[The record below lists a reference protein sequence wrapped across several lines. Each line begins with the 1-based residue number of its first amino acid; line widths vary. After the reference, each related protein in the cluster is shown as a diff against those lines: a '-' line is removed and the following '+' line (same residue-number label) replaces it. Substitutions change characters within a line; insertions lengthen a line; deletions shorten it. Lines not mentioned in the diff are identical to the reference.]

1 MRVLMVLLALV
12 AMPLAAG
19 VAQEEP
25 SDNPGVRHAWAR
37 GHDKDNKCDNDD
49 RSDARR
55 ADRKG
60 DDDDRQCADPAPS
73 PSPTP
78 PPSPCTP
85 PAPLSGGATI
95 SGTVVNGWGG
105 PGLGCW
111 TVTAYDGTNT
121 FTTVTTTAGSYSLSV
136 PGSATP
142 TATYAVCA
150 VVQSGWHQVWPGMGM
165 PAVCG
170 MGGFGYQFPLIAGN
184 SAPSTIFVMA
194 VGP

>member
-55 ADRKG
+55 ADRK
-60 DDDDRQCADPAPS
+60 DNDHDRQCADPPPPPPTTPP

-78 PPSPCTP
+78 PPSGCTP
-85 PAPLSGGATI
+85 LTQATGGVTIKVVVDSGFI
-95 SGTVVNGWGG
+95 IG
-105 PGLGCW
+105 PPMCGV
-111 TVTAYDGTNT
+111 TVTASAPGI
-121 FTTVTTTAGSYSLSV
+121 TTVTGVTDATGTFTFAGLAPNTYTICEVV
-136 PGSATP
+136 PSGW
-142 TATYAVCA
+142 
-150 VVQSGWHQVWPGMGM
+150 VQSWPNYFFFSCGLGVW
-165 PAVCG
+165 
-170 MGGFGYQFPLIAGN
+170 GYQF
-184 SAPSTIFVMA
+184 A
-194 VGP
+194 VNAAATVNFSNTHP